1 MNFRKFCAIL
11 FFLAGLQVANAG
23 IIYTER
29 FPNSGTNLPTGWRVE
44 NKDNSGYWETAWQL
58 FQNDG
63 QAFQESGYLKL
74 MLNQSSPYDDWVIT
88 RKIALPTNMQ
98 SILFSFKSKVLD
110 YTTAVGYSRFEILI
124 STDSINFTSLK
135 LDSVGGDTLWKT
147 KTTTLTSYGGQNI
160 WIAIKA
166 YNRSKS
172 SVEYMLVDYV
182 TIDATEN
189 PGAPIIIATGAKYL
203 DNHRVQFGYDLNP
216 GNSPTKVYIIHGLSP
231 NNLTDTM
238 LAKNYFYNGNY
249 LRSDQ
254 SYCPLLRPGTKYYY
268 KLKAVSSFGTTFS
281 NDTFFTTRANNYQ
294 PPKIT
299 LLEASNIKIDG
310 RVYFKFLLKPNGSE
324 GVLHSF
330 RFLNLND
337 TATTYD
343 NFPSFY
349 PSSFIVPLSDS
360 VVELNTEWYNRE
372 KLTNIR
378 IYAVSDSGGASDP
391 IDTSMYLLPYKP
403 VINSYS
409 LVKIT
414 GNYLKA
420 TVNAFTGKDTL
431 CGYLYMERNGVTNTI
446 QLDYPGSGVCFETNV
461 LASDNTTLSNDQV
474 FIYTNGFLNT
484 YKQVYYNRTY
494 KYRFAVSNSAGTTYT
509 ADSII
514 TLPRDEGV
522 TPPLVLNHSASSIT
536 GTSAKVN
543 YSVDT
548 KDHLSDVIVE
558 YGLNTSYGDTCF
570 NCIAYPRSV
579 SPSTGTVDMT
589 GLSINTKYY
598 YRVRVINA
606 GGSATASGSF
616 TTGPATSI
624 SHVDAAVSNSYCYP
638 NPFSNAITIG
648 YSLNEAEKISLA
660 VYDLNGKL
668 IKELL
673 TNESTEAGNHEL
685 TFNASDLPAGIYY
698 YVLNAGSYSNKQ
710 KMVLIK

>member
-23 IIYTER
+23 IIYTEG

-74 MLNQSSPYDDWVIT
+74 MLNQSSPYDDRVIT

-182 TIDATEN
+182 TIDAIEN
-189 PGAPIIIATGAKYL
+189 PSAPVIVSKGPRINSALIAQL
-203 DNHRVQFGYDLNP
+203 DFEVNP
-216 GNSPTKVYIIHGLSP
+216 KNVTTKVYAIYGLSP
-231 NNLTDTM
+231 NNLTDTLM
-238 LAKNYFYNGNY
+238 YQYSYTTGNY
-249 LRSDQ
+249 LMSG
-254 SYCPLLRPGTKYYY
+254 SFYCPLLRPGTKYYY
-268 KLKAVSSFGTTFS
+268 KMKAVNANGTTFS

-294 PPKIT
+294 PPKIR
-299 LLEASNIKIDG
+299 LLEASNTKVDG
-310 RVYFKFLLKPNGSE
+310 SLYCKMLIEPNGNE
-324 GVLHSF
+324 GVEHRLYIFSTIEVSTIIIGGQSATF
-330 RFLNLND
+330 NPASD
-337 TATTYD
+337 TIIEKIVGGTWEKFN
-343 NFPSFY
+343 NFQFY
-349 PSSFIVPLSDS
+349 IV
-360 VVELNTEWYNRE
+360 
-372 KLTNIR
+372 
-378 IYAVSDSGGASDP
+378 ADSGGASDP
-391 IDTSMYLLPYKP
+391 VDTNMYLLPFKP
-403 VINSYS
+403 VVYSSS
-409 LVKIT
+409 LVKTT
-414 GNYLKA
+414 GDYLKA
-420 TVNAFTGKDTL
+420 TVNATTGKDTL
-431 CGYLYMERNGVTNTI
+431 CGYLYMERNGVTNITI
-446 QLDYPGSGVCFETNV
+446 PLDYPGPEVCFQTNV
-461 LASDNTTLSNDQV
+461 HTSNNVILSNNQIY
-474 FIYTNGFLNT
+474 IYTAGGLNT
-484 YKQVYYNRTY
+484 YAQVYYNRTY
-494 KYRFAVSNSAGTTYT
+494 KYKMAVSNSAGTTFT
-509 ADSII
+509 FDSII
-514 TLPRDEGV
+514 TLPRNESISPPSFITHTAQYITSSGGQV
-522 TPPLVLNHSASSIT
+522 TYTIDS
-536 GTSAKVN
+536 
-543 YSVDT
+543 
-548 KDHLSDVIVE
+548 KDNLTDVIVE
-558 YGLNTSYGDTCF
+558 YGLSTSYGDTCS
-570 NCIAYPRSV
+570 NCISYYKSV
-579 SPSTGTVDMT
+579 ALSNGYANIT
-589 GLSINTKYY
+589 GLNNSTTCY
-598 YRVRVINA
+598 YRIKAINA
-606 GGSATASGSF
+606 GGSATATGSF

-624 SHVDAAVSNSYCYP
+624 SQVDAIVSNSYCHP

-648 YSLNEAEKISLA
+648 YTLNKGEKVTLA

-668 IKELL
+668 IKGLL